1 MKFTRPILLLVI
13 FTFCSTIK
21 LNREFPWRT
30 PKASDLQDHFGTEP
44 AAGFY
49 GPKPDIV
56 QVLAREGV
64 TGEGT
69 PINPINNFN
78 KEITPSQV
86 VAGDL
91 LNTSYDASKI
101 IKAPLAGN
109 ILLT

>member
-1 MKFTRPILLLVI
+1 MKYSKLIFFIAVI
-13 FTFCSTIK
+13 SVSLALK

-78 KEITPSQV
+78 REITPSQV